1 MPEPWRLESGPAAPE
16 WFRDAVLDGRVL
28 PVDPVTNDW
37 FRNGAR
43 ILATGQVVELSGL
56 ITEDMIR

>member
-1 MPEPWRLESGPAAPE
+1 MTEPWRLESGSTAPQ
-16 WFRDAVLDGRVL
+16 WFRDAVLDGRVV

-43 ILATGQVVELSGL
+43 ILATGQVVELGGL